1 MTLRKNIFL
10 VALVIFLTA
19 PAISSAAV
27 LSISPAAIDVTQGD
41 TVTVSVRLDTQ
52 DQAVNAVQTTVRFP
66 SDKLKLISAVPGSI
80 FSLMTPNSPFIDT
93 GKVSFSAGA
102 VSPGFTGKSGTVMT
116 LKFSAQTT
124 GAAAITFDSSKVLLN
139 DGSGT
144 DALNNSIGATISIAE
159 QKVVP
164 VVEPVVETPETSETP
179 VVTETSNSKLPEVT
193 SISTPD
199 QNNWYSTHNI
209 SLLWTRPEKAYGF
222 SFNLDQK
229 PNGEPNDSLDTTV
242 TTNKTYTSIEDGT
255 WYFHIKSRGASANS
269 PFSQIATFRVN
280 LDTVAPSQPT
290 INLIANIGAKGDY
303 GFVTNFASQDQISG
317 IANYKVL
324 VDDLLVSTTASTS
337 VVLGPIK
344 TGTHKITVTAVDKAG
359 NESSSSVYAFVPDQ
373 NTQGGSTQNSNLIVV
388 LLVENAI
395 LLVFVGVLM
404 YFAIKHHDQHHHK
417 RNKR

>member
-10 VALVIFLTA
+10 VALVIFLTV

-27 LSISPAAIDVTQGD
+27 LSISPTSIDVTQGD

-80 FSLMTPNSPFIDT
+80 FSLITPNSPFIDT

-102 VSPGFTGKSGTVMT
+102 VSPGFTGKSGTIMT
-116 LKFSAQTT
+116 LKFSAQIT
-124 GAAAITFDSSKVLLN
+124 GTAAITFDSSKVLLN
-139 DGSGT
+139 DGAGT
-144 DALNNSIGATISIAE
+144 DALNNSIGGTINIAE

-164 VVEPVVETPETSETP
+164 VVEPVTEAAEIP
-179 VVTETSNSKLPEVT
+179 VVTSVSNSKLPEVT

-199 QNNWYSTHNI
+199 QNSWYSTHNI

-229 PNGEPNDSLDTTV
+229 PNGEPNNSLDTTV
-242 TTNKTYTSIEDGT
+242 TTNKTYTAVEDGT
-255 WYFHIKSRGASANS
+255 WYFHIKSRGADGNS
-269 PFSQIATFRVN
+269 PFSQVATFRIN
-280 LDTVAPSQPT
+280 LDTTAPSQPT
-290 INLIANIGAKGDY
+290 ISLVANVGAKGDY
-303 GFVTNFASQDQISG
+303 GFVVNFSSQDQTSG
-317 IANYKVL
+317 VANYKVL
-324 VDDLLVSTTASTS
+324 VDDLLTSTTASTS
-337 VVLGPIK
+337 AVLGSIK

-359 NESSSSVYAFVPDQ
+359 NESSSSVYVFVPDQ
-373 NTQGGSTQNSNLIVV
+373 QSRGGDTQNSNLIVV